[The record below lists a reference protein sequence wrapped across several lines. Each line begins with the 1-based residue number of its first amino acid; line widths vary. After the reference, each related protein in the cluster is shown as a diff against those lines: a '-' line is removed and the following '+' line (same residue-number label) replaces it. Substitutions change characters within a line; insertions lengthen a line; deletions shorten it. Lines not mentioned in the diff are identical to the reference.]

1 MRGNN
6 WSRWL
11 LLMCLWAGAGY
22 GQTAIEVRQFS
33 SPQQQALYEGLLTE
47 LRCLVC
53 QNENLADSNAE
64 LAGDLRNEVYAMVT
78 QQGLDEQAVKTF
90 LVQRYGN
97 FVLYRPPVQAST
109 WLLWGGPFV
118 MLLVGGVALWRVARQ
133 GRAVGPVE
141 DDLSQRL
148 AARRLL
154 EDEE

>member
-1 MRGNN
+1 
-6 WSRWL
+6 
-11 LLMCLWAGAGY
+11 MCLWAGAGY

-109 WLLWGGPFV
+109 WLLWGG
-118 MLLVGGVALWRVARQ
+118 
-133 GRAVGPVE
+133 
-141 DDLSQRL
+141 LS
-148 AARRLL
+148 
-154 EDEE
+154 